1 MDEWTAHYRAST
13 SQLTHQTNIHAPGG
27 IGTHNQSSQVALDIY
42 VTPRSHW
49 DWQLQYSGVT
59 NLYAYHN
66 LQQFSVLSS
75 DYVYWWCRWT
85 ACLIP
90 YDLNC
95 CHPYMQLD
103 VYIICWVPYSA
114 WWYTHTH
121 STAYLDG
128 SNLDHMQSKLLFVY
142 STFKHKCN

>member
-1 MDEWTAHYRAST
+1 MDEWTAHHRDFYLTTHT
-13 SQLTHQTNIHAPGG
+13 SDKYPCPWWDWN
-27 IGTHNQSSQVALDIY
+27 HNQSSQVAVDLY
-42 VTPRSHW
+42 VTLRSHW
-49 DWQLQYSGVT
+49 DRQLRYSGVT
-59 NLYAYHN
+59 NVYAYHN
-66 LQQFSVLSS
+66 LQQFSVRSC
-75 DYVYWWCRWT
+75 DYVYWWCRRT
-85 ACLIP
+85 ALLIP

-95 CHPYMQLD
+95 CHPFMQLD

-114 WWYTHTH
+114 WWYTH